1 MKNSLVSVIVPCYNH
16 GKFLEESVRSVQES
30 IWQPIEIIIVN
41 DGSDDNS
48 EEVAK
53 KLVNRHKNVRYLYQ
67 QNAGPSVARNNGI
80 SEARGG
86 LILPLDADD
95 LISPDYIEA
104 AVKEFINDPDLKL
117 VYCEAEKFGAKSG
130 KWKLEDFSLEKLAY
144 KNMIFVSALFKK
156 TDWQKAGGFAEEMT
170 WGFEDWEFWI
180 SLLKSGGKVK
190 KLPFTGFYYRIQQN
204 SRRKS
209 VDNFGRKKTVDFINK
224 KHRDFIY
231 TQLGGPL
238 RHQKSLSKFIN
249 RFRMK

>member
-1 MKNSLVSVIVPCYNH
+1 MKKPLVSVVVPCYNH
-16 GKFLEESVRSVQES
+16 GRFLEETIQSVQMSTWEN
-30 IWQPIEIIIVN
+30 IEIIIVN
-41 DGSDDNS
+41 DGSVDNS
-48 EEVAK
+48 EDVAK
-53 KLVNRHKNVRYLYQ
+53 KLVDQHENIHYLYQ
-67 QNAGPSVARNNGI
+67 QNSGPSVARNNGI
-80 SEARGG
+80 LVAQGE

-104 AVKEFINDPDLKL
+104 AVKEFINDQDLKL

-130 KWKLEDFSLEKLAY
+130 KWKLENFSLDRLAY

-190 KLPFTGFYYRIQQN
+190 KLPLTGFYYRIQQK

-209 VDNFGRKKTVDFINK
+209 VDNSGRKKTVDFINE
-224 KHRDFIY
+224 KHQDFIY
-231 TQLGGPL
+231 KQLGGPL
-238 RHQKSLSKFIN
+238 RYQKSMSNFIN